1 MLRIKAIPHPRF
13 FLFLALLF
21 CGIAG
26 ASGFMKPEEAVV
38 AGFNIAA
45 LGFIAA
51 SIPLFLRDQPDDLRR
66 RGARDDGG
74 RVFLLLSSAIVLA
87 LIRGSIR
94 NLVFQRTR
102 SRRHNHDPGLR
113 RVLNDGAEPIEPG
126 LPPIGLRARHRS
138 HAFIRAE
145 GAASRP
151 SLRAGKAGG
160 CCAAAPV
167 PGGCCATF

>member
-21 CGIAG
+21 CSIAG
-26 ASGFMKPEEAVV
+26 TSGFMKPEEAVV

-66 RGARDDGG
+66 RGARDDRG

-87 LIRGSIR
+87 LIRGQSA
-94 NLVFQRTR
+94 TWC
-102 SRRHNHDPGLR
+102 S
-113 RVLNDGAEPIEPG
+113 GAPD
-126 LPPIGLRARHRS
+126 
-138 HAFIRAE
+138 
-145 GAASRP
+145 
-151 SLRAGKAGG
+151 RAGTIMI
-160 CCAAAPV
+160 PV
-167 PGGCCATF
+167 SGAF

>member
-1 MLRIKAIPHPRF
+1 MPSGRPVPLMKAIPHPRF
-13 FLFLALLF
+13 FPFLALLF
-21 CGIAG
+21 CSIDG
-26 ASGFMKPEEAVV
+26 ASGFMKPQGAVV
-38 AGFNIAA
+38 AGFSIAA

-51 SIPLFLRDQPDDLRR
+51 GIPLFLQDQPEDLRR

-74 RVFLLLSSAIVLA
+74 RVFLVLAPAIVLA

-94 NLVFQRTR
+94 NLVFRRIR

-138 HAFIRAE
+138 HAFTRAE

-160 CCAAAPV
+160 CCA
-167 PGGCCATF
+167 TF